1 MEGEFIMKK
10 KIATLLVAAML
21 TLSLAACSKGGS
33 SDTSSTNDKGSDITT
48 IRFYGSDSEY
58 NQNIVAGF
66 EKENPDIK
74 VEIVPVDFDN
84 AEKVIKTGIASGDPV
99 DVSFYW
105 GTNINAFVDNDMA
118 YDFTA
123 DLEANNNEWKD
134 TFIPI
139 YLDAGKLNDRYY
151 AVSYQPV
158 IETLYYNADLLK
170 ENGIEVPKSWD
181 EMLEACKILKEKNI
195 YGIGNW
201 SGQNHQ
207 LMIFSYQGMANAGNL
222 EDVTNGKVDFTT
234 VDAFKPGL
242 ELIKTAYDNGYWYPG
257 EGALVATKDQVQAA
271 FYQGK
276 VAMLFDAGSN
286 VGTYQQECEF
296 ELGIMQYP
304 TPTADSK
311 YPVNVVTNALFIPS
325 NAKHKEEAV
334 KFVKYYTSDA
344 GMAEIVKSG
353 RLPSTVSM
361 QDKVDNELM
370 KTLLATTTGDNVVSY
385 RQLQNL
391 SSQINAYVQN
401 DLIGTICTGTSI
413 EDTLKQ
419 LEQLRLTAT
428 QGK

>member
-1 MEGEFIMKK
+1 MKGELIMKK
-10 KIATLLVAAML
+10 KFATLLVAAML
-21 TLSLAACSKGGS
+21 AMSLVACSNKES
-33 SDTSSTNDKGSDITT
+33 SSTSNEGSKKTT

-74 VEIVPVDFDN
+74 VEIVPIDFDN
-84 AEKVIKTGIASGDPV
+84 AEQVIKTGIASGDPV

-118 YDFTA
+118 YDFTK

-151 AVSYQPV
+151 AISYQPV
-158 IETLYYNADLLK
+158 IETLYYNADIFK
-170 ENGIEVPKSWD
+170 ENGIEIPKTWD
-181 EMLEACKILKEKNI
+181 EMLEACRILKEKEI

-207 LMIFSYQGMANAGNL
+207 LMIFAYQQMANAGIL
-222 EDVTNGKVDFTT
+222 DEVTSGNVDLTT
-234 VDAFKPGL
+234 VDAFKPSL
-242 ELIKTAYDNGYWYPG
+242 EMLKTAYEENYWYPG

-276 VAMLFDAGSN
+276 IAMLFDAGSN
-286 VGTYQQECEF
+286 IGAYQEECDF
-296 ELGIMQYP
+296 ELGIMRFP
-304 TPTADSK
+304 TPTEDSL

-325 NAKHKEEAV
+325 NAKHKDEAV
-334 KFVKYYTSDA
+334 KFIKYYTSDA
-344 GMAEIVKSG
+344 GMQEIIKSG

-361 QDKVDNELM
+361 QDSVSNELM
-370 KTLLATTTGDNVVSY
+370 KNLLATTTGDDVVSY
-385 RQLQNL
+385 HHLQNL
-391 SSQINAYVQN
+391 SSQINSFIQN
-401 DLIGTICTGTSI
+401 DLIGMVCTGTSV
-413 EDTLKQ
+413 EDVLKQ
-419 LEQLRLTAT
+419 LEQLRITT
-428 QGK
+428 FVK